1 MTFFSLID
9 VIRQY
14 CTDNSIS
21 FIYGNDA
28 YANALSGNSIIANQL
43 ILVADFSC
51 KPTLAGGRV
60 VTVTYSGVIMLGSKC
75 ETTTIYDVE
84 ISTESSLAETPIEKY
99 DNRLKSLSTSLMTIL
114 GDLTCNNE
122 LEITNINIKF
132 DLNKFDLNADF
143 VAATI
148 TITH

>member
-28 YANALSGNSIIANQL
+28 YANALSDDSIIANQL

-60 VTVTYSGVIMLGSKC
+60 VDVTYSGVIMLGSKC
-75 ETTTIYDVE
+75 ETATIDNIEV
-84 ISTESSLAETPIEKY
+84 STESSLAETPIEKY
-99 DNRLKSLSTSLMTIL
+99 DNRLKLLTTSLMTIL

-122 LEITNINIKF
+122 LEITDINIKF

-148 TITH
+148 TIKH